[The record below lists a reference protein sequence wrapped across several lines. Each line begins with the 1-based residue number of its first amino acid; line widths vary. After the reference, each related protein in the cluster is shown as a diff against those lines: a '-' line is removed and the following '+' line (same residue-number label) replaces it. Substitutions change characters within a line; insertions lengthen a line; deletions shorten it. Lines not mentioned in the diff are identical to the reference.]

1 MLIIVERYRCC
12 LSTMARRILS
22 STMAIAL
29 PNWSLQ
35 GMHKYPSNAKKAL
48 IPLNGGKGASVQQEY
63 KVAHNERHTLVY
75 RHVGREYLLSFGVAF
90 MFFFFIF
97 FINQIL
103 LIAQRILLKNVDF
116 LAVFQLILLSIP
128 QFLLYTFPFSS
139 LTASSMVIGDLSSS
153 NEILAM
159 RSSGIS
165 MKNIFIPIIALSI
178 LFSFATFFT
187 ADKALPWS
195 TRQYK
200 ELYTDLMRDLPTL
213 ELTSNTTNTIGDRV
227 MVNKEVTGS
236 TVHDIILF
244 DLAKQGDNQ
253 VLSSPKGEV
262 NLIDLQNFI
271 YRLDLESPIIFS
283 SNEKDISSWT
293 LSEAKQAQ
301 FYLNFSGQVASLATA
316 IPSQLSISELQ
327 ERIATYKIAMQE
339 DIKVYHA
346 KILSL
351 EEDLARVQALGEI
364 SQAEQ
369 LQEKI
374 TDLKGSRPINFYYQY
389 YRAELNKKYA
399 LSAACC
405 MLVFLT
411 FSLSFFRVKHGRLIG
426 FGLSMFVVVVYWYML
441 FFAQMQIFSVS
452 FNPAFLIWAPNVL
465 LFSLGILLLFL
476 SRRL

>member
-1 MLIIVERYRCC
+1 M
-12 LSTMARRILS
+12 
-22 STMAIAL
+22 
-29 PNWSLQ
+29 
-35 GMHKYPSNAKKAL
+35 
-48 IPLNGGKGASVQQEY
+48 
-63 KVAHNERHTLVY
+63 AHNERHTLVY
-75 RHVGREYLLSFGVAF
+75 RHVGREYLLSFVVAF

-116 LAVFQLILLSIP
+116 FAVFQLILLSIP

-165 MKNIFIPIIALSI
+165 MKRIFIPIIALSI
-178 LFSFATFFT
+178 VFSFATFFT

-200 ELYTDLMRDLPTL
+200 ELYTSLMRDLPTL

-244 DLAKQGDNQ
+244 DLAKKGDSQ
-253 VLSSPKGEV
+253 VLSSPQGEV
-262 NLIDLQNFI
+262 TLIDLQNFI
-271 YRLDLESPIIFS
+271 YRLDLQSPLIFS

-293 LSEAKQAQ
+293 LSQAKQAQ

-316 IPSQLSISELQ
+316 LPSQLSIAELQ
-327 ERIATYKIAMQE
+327 ERIATYKIAFQ
-339 DIKVYHA
+339 
-346 KILSL
+346 
-351 EEDLARVQALGEI
+351 EDLALYKARILSQEEELARIQALGD
-364 SQAEQ
+364 SAQAAQ
-369 LQEKI
+369 LQDKLVESK
-374 TDLKGSRPINFYYQY
+374 KNYPINFYYQY

-426 FGLSMFVVVVYWYML
+426 FGLSMLVAVAYWYML
-441 FFAQMQIFSVS
+441 FFAQMQIFSVP
-452 FNPAFLIWAPNVL
+452 FNPALLIWAPNVL
-465 LFSLGILLLFL
+465 LFSLGVVLLSFT
-476 SRRL
+476 RRL

>member
-1 MLIIVERYRCC
+1 
-12 LSTMARRILS
+12 MAR
-22 STMAIAL
+22 
-29 PNWSLQ
+29 
-35 GMHKYPSNAKKAL
+35 NA
-48 IPLNGGKGASVQQEY
+48 
-63 KVAHNERHTLVY
+63 RHMLVY
-75 RHVGREYLLSFGVAF
+75 RHVGREYLLSFVVAF

-103 LIAQRILLKNVDF
+103 LIAQRILMKDVNF
-116 LAVFQLILLSIP
+116 FAVFQLILLSIP

-165 MKNIFIPIIALSI
+165 MRRIFIPIIIISI
-178 LFSFATFFT
+178 GFSFATFLT

-200 ELYTDLMRDLPTL
+200 ELYANLMRDLPTL
-213 ELTSNTTNTIGDRV
+213 ELISNTSNTIGDRV
-227 MVNKEVTGS
+227 MVNKEVYGS
-236 TVHDIILF
+236 TVNDIILF
-244 DLAKQGDNQ
+244 DLAKKGDSQ

-262 NLIDLQNFI
+262 TLIDLQNFI
-271 YRLDLESPIIFS
+271 YRLDLEKPVIFS
-283 SNEKDISSWT
+283 SNEKDIFSWT
-293 LSEAKQAQ
+293 LSEANQAQ

-316 IPSQLSISELQ
+316 LPSQLSIRELR
-327 ERIATYKIAMQE
+327 ERIATYRIAMLE
-339 DIKVYHA
+339 DLKIYKT

-351 EEDLARVQALGEI
+351 EEELTRVQAVGE
-364 SQAEQ
+364 SVHREE
-369 LQEKI
+369 LQNKI
-374 TDLKGSRPINFYYQY
+374 TELNNDKPINFYYQY

-399 LSAACC
+399 LSAACF

-411 FSLSFFRVKHGRLIG
+411 FSISFFRVKHGRLIG
-426 FGLSMFVVVVYWYML
+426 FGLSMLVAVVYWYLL

-465 LFSLGILLLFL
+465 LFSVGVLLLFFT
-476 SRRL
+476 RRL

>member
-1 MLIIVERYRCC
+1 
-12 LSTMARRILS
+12 MAR
-22 STMAIAL
+22 
-29 PNWSLQ
+29 
-35 GMHKYPSNAKKAL
+35 
-48 IPLNGGKGASVQQEY
+48 
-63 KVAHNERHTLVY
+63 NERHMLVY
-75 RHVGREYLLSFGVAF
+75 RHVGREYLLSFVVAF

-103 LIAQRILLKNVDF
+103 LIAQRILMKDVDF

-165 MKNIFIPIIALSI
+165 MRRIFIPIIVISI
-178 LFSFATFFT
+178 GFSFATFFT

-200 ELYTDLMRDLPTL
+200 ELYANLMRDLPTL
-213 ELTSNTTNTIGDRV
+213 ELISNTSNTIGERV
-227 MVNKEVTGS
+227 MVNKEVFGS

-244 DLAKQGDNQ
+244 DFAKKGDSQ

-262 NLIDLQNFI
+262 TLIDLQNFI
-271 YRLDLESPIIFS
+271 YRLDLEKPVIFS

-293 LSEAKQAQ
+293 LSEATQAQ

-316 IPSQLSISELQ
+316 LPSQLSIKELR
-327 ERIATYKIAMQE
+327 ERIATYKIAMSE
-339 DIKVYHA
+339 DLKIYRT

-351 EEDLARVQALGEI
+351 EEELTRL
-364 SQAEQ
+364 QAEGKSVQ
-369 LQEKI
+369 IEELQKKI
-374 TDLKGSRPINFYYQY
+374 TEMNNDKPINFYYQY

-399 LSAACC
+399 LSAACF

-411 FSLSFFRVKHGRLIG
+411 FSISFFRVKHGRLIG
-426 FGLSMFVVVVYWYML
+426 FGLSMLVAVVYWYLL

-465 LFSLGILLLFL
+465 LFSVGILLLSFT
-476 SRRL
+476 RRL

>member
-1 MLIIVERYRCC
+1 M
-12 LSTMARRILS
+12 
-22 STMAIAL
+22 
-29 PNWSLQ
+29 
-35 GMHKYPSNAKKAL
+35 
-48 IPLNGGKGASVQQEY
+48 
-63 KVAHNERHTLVY
+63 LVY
-75 RHVGREYLLSFGVAF
+75 RHVGREYLLSFVVAF

-103 LIAQRILLKNVDF
+103 LIAQRILMKDVDF

-165 MKNIFIPIIALSI
+165 MKRIFIPIIVISLV
-178 LFSFATFFT
+178 FSFATFLT

-200 ELYTDLMRDLPTL
+200 ELYANLMRDLPTL
-213 ELTSNTTNTIGDRV
+213 ELVSNTSNTIGERV
-227 MVNKEVTGS
+227 LINKEVSGS
-236 TVHDIILF
+236 TVNDIILF
-244 DLAKQGDNQ
+244 DLAKKGDSQ

-262 NLIDLQNFI
+262 SLIDLQNFI
-271 YRLDLESPIIFS
+271 YRLDLEKPVIFS

-293 LSEAKQAQ
+293 LSKANQAQ

-316 IPSQLSISELQ
+316 LPSQLSIKELS
-327 ERIATYKIAMQE
+327 ERIATYRVAMLE
-339 DIKVYHA
+339 DLKVYKT

-351 EEDLARVQALGEI
+351 EEELARL
-364 SQAEQ
+364 QAEGESVQ
-369 LQEKI
+369 VEELQDKI
-374 TDLKGSRPINFYYQY
+374 AEMRDNKPINFYYQY

-399 LSAACC
+399 LSAACF

-411 FSLSFFRVKHGRLIG
+411 FSISFFRVKHGRLIG
-426 FGLSMFVVVVYWYML
+426 FGLSMLVAVVYWYLL

-465 LFSLGILLLFL
+465 LFSVGILLLFFT
-476 SRRL
+476 RRL

>member
-1 MLIIVERYRCC
+1 M
-12 LSTMARRILS
+12 
-22 STMAIAL
+22 
-29 PNWSLQ
+29 
-35 GMHKYPSNAKKAL
+35 
-48 IPLNGGKGASVQQEY
+48 
-63 KVAHNERHTLVY
+63 LVY
-75 RHVGREYLLSFGVAF
+75 RHVGREYLLSFVVAF

-103 LIAQRILLKNVDF
+103 LIAQRILMKDVDF
-116 LAVFQLILLSIP
+116 FAVFQLILLSIP

-165 MKNIFIPIIALSI
+165 VKRIFIPIIVISLV
-178 LFSFATFFT
+178 FSFATFLT

-200 ELYTDLMRDLPTL
+200 ELYTNLMRDLPTL
-213 ELTSNTTNTIGDRV
+213 ELISNSSNTIGDRI
-227 MVNKEVTGS
+227 MVNKEVSGS
-236 TVHDIILF
+236 TVNDIILF
-244 DLAKQGDNQ
+244 DLAKKGDSQ

-262 NLIDLQNFI
+262 SLIDLQNFI
-271 YRLDLESPIIFS
+271 YRLDLEKPVIFS

-293 LSEAKQAQ
+293 LSKANQAQ

-316 IPSQLSISELQ
+316 LPSQLSIKELS
-327 ERIATYKIAMQE
+327 ERIATYRVAMLE
-339 DIKVYHA
+339 DLKVYKT

-351 EEDLARVQALGEI
+351 EEELARL
-364 SQAEQ
+364 QAEGESVQ
-369 LQEKI
+369 REELQDKI
-374 TDLKGSRPINFYYQY
+374 AEMRDNKPINFYYQY

-399 LSAACC
+399 LSAACF

-411 FSLSFFRVKHGRLIG
+411 FSISFFRVKHGRLIG
-426 FGLSMFVVVVYWYML
+426 FGLSMLVAVVYWYLL

-465 LFSLGILLLFL
+465 LFSVGILLLFFT
-476 SRRL
+476 RRL

>member
-1 MLIIVERYRCC
+1 
-12 LSTMARRILS
+12 MAR
-22 STMAIAL
+22 
-29 PNWSLQ
+29 
-35 GMHKYPSNAKKAL
+35 
-48 IPLNGGKGASVQQEY
+48 
-63 KVAHNERHTLVY
+63 NERHTLVY
-75 RHVGREYLLSFGVAF
+75 RHVGREYLLSFVVAF

-116 LAVFQLILLSIP
+116 LAVFQLIILSIP

-159 RSSGIS
+159 RASGIS
-165 MKNIFIPIIALSI
+165 MRRIFIPIIALS
-178 LFSFATFFT
+178 LVFSFATFLT

-200 ELYTDLMRDLPTL
+200 VLYTDLMRDLPTL
-213 ELTSNTTNTIGDRV
+213 ELSSNTTNTIGERV

-244 DLAKQGDNQ
+244 DLAKKGQSQ

-262 NLIDLQNFI
+262 TLIDLQNFI
-271 YRLDLESPIIFS
+271 YRLDLEYPLIFS
-283 SNEKDISSWT
+283 SNEKDISSWN
-293 LSEAKQAQ
+293 LSQAKQAQ
-301 FYLNFSGQVASLATA
+301 FYLDFSGQVASLATA
-316 IPSQLSISELQ
+316 LPSQLSIAELSERIETYRIALQ
-327 ERIATYKIAMQE
+327 EDL
-339 DIKVYHA
+339 DIHA
-346 KILSL
+346 KKILFQEEELSL
-351 EEDLARVQALGEI
+351 LQALGETG
-364 SQAEQ
+364 QALEV
-369 LQEKI
+369 QEKI
-374 TDLKGSRPINFYYQY
+374 TELKNNPPINFYYQY

-399 LSAACC
+399 LSAACF

-411 FSLSFFRVKHGRLIG
+411 FSISFFRVKHGRLIG
-426 FGLSMFVVVVYWYML
+426 FGLSMLIAVLYWYML

-465 LFSLGILLLFL
+465 LFTIGLLLLLFT
-476 SRRL
+476 RRL

>member
-1 MLIIVERYRCC
+1 
-12 LSTMARRILS
+12 MAR
-22 STMAIAL
+22 
-29 PNWSLQ
+29 
-35 GMHKYPSNAKKAL
+35 
-48 IPLNGGKGASVQQEY
+48 
-63 KVAHNERHTLVY
+63 NERHTLVY
-75 RHVGREYLLSFGVAF
+75 RHVGREYLLSFIVAF

-116 LAVFQLILLSIP
+116 FAVFRLILLSIP

-165 MKNIFIPIIALSI
+165 MKRIFIPIIAISI
-178 LFSFATFFT
+178 VFSFATFFT

-200 ELYTDLMRDLPTL
+200 VLYTDLMRDLPTL
-213 ELTSNTTNTIGDRV
+213 ELTSNATNTIGDRV

-236 TVHDIILF
+236 TVSDIILF
-244 DLAKQGDNQ
+244 DLAKKGNNQ

-262 NLIDLQNFI
+262 TLIDLQNFI
-271 YRLDLESPIIFS
+271 YRLDLESPLIFS
-283 SNEKDISSWT
+283 SNTQDITSWN

-316 IPSQLSISELQ
+316 LPSQLSIAELK
-327 ERIATYKIAMQE
+327 ERIATYKVTLQE
-339 DIKVYHA
+339 DMAIHGKKVA
-346 KILSL
+346 SL
-351 EEDLARVQALGEI
+351 QQELATL
-364 SQAEQ
+364 QAEEERAKMQ
-369 LQEKI
+369 DRI
-374 TDLKGSRPINFYYQY
+374 TEMQKNPPINFYYQY

-399 LSAACC
+399 LSAACS

-426 FGLSMFVVVVYWYML
+426 FGLSMLVAVLYWYML

-452 FNPAFLIWAPNVL
+452 FNPAFLIWAPNMI
-465 LFSLGILLLFL
+465 LFSLGIVLLFFT
-476 SRRL
+476 RRL

>member
-1 MLIIVERYRCC
+1 M
-12 LSTMARRILS
+12 
-22 STMAIAL
+22 
-29 PNWSLQ
+29 
-35 GMHKYPSNAKKAL
+35 
-48 IPLNGGKGASVQQEY
+48 
-63 KVAHNERHTLVY
+63 Y
-75 RHVGREYLLSFGVAF
+75 RHVGREYLLSFVVAF

-116 LAVFQLILLSIP
+116 LAVFQLIILSIP

-159 RSSGIS
+159 RASGIS
-165 MKNIFIPIIALSI
+165 MRRIFIPIIALS
-178 LFSFATFFT
+178 LVFSFATFLT

-200 ELYTDLMRDLPTL
+200 VLYTDLMRDLPTL
-213 ELTSNTTNTIGDRV
+213 ELSSNTTNTIGERV

-244 DLAKQGDNQ
+244 DLAKKGQSQ

-262 NLIDLQNFI
+262 SLIDLQNFI
-271 YRLDLESPIIFS
+271 YRLDLEFPLIFS
-283 SNEKDISSWT
+283 SNEKNISSWN
-293 LSEAKQAQ
+293 LSQAKQAQ
-301 FYLNFSGQVASLATA
+301 FYLDFSGQVASLATA
-316 IPSQLSISELQ
+316 LPSQLSIAELSERIEAYRIALQ
-327 ERIATYKIAMQE
+327 EDL
-339 DIKVYHA
+339 DIHA
-346 KILSL
+346 KKILFHEEELSL
-351 EEDLARVQALGEI
+351 LQALGETG
-364 SQAEQ
+364 QALEV
-369 LQEKI
+369 QEKI
-374 TDLKGSRPINFYYQY
+374 TELKNNPPINFYYQY

-399 LSAACC
+399 LSAACF

-411 FSLSFFRVKHGRLIG
+411 FSISFFRVKHGRLIG
-426 FGLSMFVVVVYWYML
+426 FGLSMLIAVLYWYML

-465 LFSLGILLLFL
+465 LFTIGLLLLLFT
-476 SRRL
+476 RRL

>member
-1 MLIIVERYRCC
+1 M
-12 LSTMARRILS
+12 
-22 STMAIAL
+22 IA
-29 PNWSLQ
+29 Q
-35 GMHKYPSNAKKAL
+35 
-48 IPLNGGKGASVQQEY
+48 NGGKGASVPQEY
-63 KVAHNERHTLVY
+63 NVAHNERHTLVY
-75 RHVGREYLLSFGVAF
+75 RHVGREYLLSFIVAF

-116 LAVFQLILLSIP
+116 FAVFQLILLSIP

-165 MKNIFIPIIALSI
+165 MRRIFIPIIVLSI
-178 LFSFATFFT
+178 VFSFATFLT

-200 ELYTDLMRDLPTL
+200 ELYTTLMKDLPTL
-213 ELTSNTTNTIGDRV
+213 ELTSNATNTIGERV

-244 DLAKQGDNQ
+244 DLDSKGDSQ

-262 NLIDLQNFI
+262 TLIDLQSFI
-271 YRLDLESPIIFS
+271 YRLDLENPLIFRSNAKDIFS
-283 SNEKDISSWT
+283 WS
-293 LSEAKQAQ
+293 LSEARQAQ
-301 FYLNFSGQVASLATA
+301 FYLNFSGQVASLSSAL
-316 IPSQLSISELQ
+316 PSQLSIAELQ
-327 ERIATYKIAMQE
+327 ERIASYKIAFTE
-339 DIKVYHA
+339 DLEIYRT
-346 KILSL
+346 KIRAL
-351 EEDLARVQALGEI
+351 EEEIGRVQALGDGLQEG
-364 SQAEQ
+364 Q
-369 LQEKI
+369 LQDTLAKLRQ
-374 TDLKGSRPINFYYQY
+374 DKPINFYYQY

-399 LSAACC
+399 LSAACF

-426 FGLSMFVVVVYWYML
+426 FGLSMLIAVLYWYML
-441 FFAQMQIFSVS
+441 FFAQMQIFSVP
-452 FNPAFLIWAPNVL
+452 FNPAFLIWAPNLFLFTAGIVL
-465 LFSLGILLLFL
+465 LFLT
-476 SRRL
+476 RRL

>member
-1 MLIIVERYRCC
+1 M
-12 LSTMARRILS
+12 
-22 STMAIAL
+22 
-29 PNWSLQ
+29 
-35 GMHKYPSNAKKAL
+35 
-48 IPLNGGKGASVQQEY
+48 
-63 KVAHNERHTLVY
+63 LVY
-75 RHVGREYLLSFGVAF
+75 RHVGREYLLSFVVAF

-103 LIAQRILLKNVDF
+103 LIAQRILMKDVDF

-165 MKNIFIPIIALSI
+165 MKRIFIPIIVISLV
-178 LFSFATFFT
+178 FSFATFLT

-200 ELYTDLMRDLPTL
+200 ELYANLMRDLPTL
-213 ELTSNTTNTIGDRV
+213 ELVSNTSNTIGERV
-227 MVNKEVTGS
+227 MINKEVSGS
-236 TVHDIILF
+236 TVNDIILF
-244 DLAKQGDNQ
+244 DLAKKGDSQ

-262 NLIDLQNFI
+262 SLIDLQNFI
-271 YRLDLESPIIFS
+271 YRLDLEKPVIFS

-293 LSEAKQAQ
+293 LSKANQAQ

-316 IPSQLSISELQ
+316 LPSQLSIKELS
-327 ERIATYKIAMQE
+327 ERIATYRVAMLE
-339 DIKVYHA
+339 DLKVYKT

-351 EEDLARVQALGEI
+351 EEELARL
-364 SQAEQ
+364 QAEGESVQ
-369 LQEKI
+369 VEELQDKI
-374 TDLKGSRPINFYYQY
+374 AGMRDNKPINFYYQY

-399 LSAACC
+399 LSAACF

-411 FSLSFFRVKHGRLIG
+411 FSISFFRVKHGRLIG
-426 FGLSMFVVVVYWYML
+426 FGLSMLVAVVYWYLL

-465 LFSLGILLLFL
+465 LFSVGILLLFFT
-476 SRRL
+476 RRL

>member
-1 MLIIVERYRCC
+1 
-12 LSTMARRILS
+12 MAR
-22 STMAIAL
+22 
-29 PNWSLQ
+29 
-35 GMHKYPSNAKKAL
+35 
-48 IPLNGGKGASVQQEY
+48 
-63 KVAHNERHTLVY
+63 NERHTLVY
-75 RHVGREYLLSFGVAF
+75 RHVGREYLLSFIVAF

-116 LAVFQLILLSIP
+116 FAVFRLILLSIP

-165 MKNIFIPIIALSI
+165 MKRIFIPIIAISI
-178 LFSFATFFT
+178 VFSFATFFT

-200 ELYTDLMRDLPTL
+200 VLYTDLMRDLPTL
-213 ELTSNTTNTIGDRV
+213 ELTSNATNTIGDRV

-236 TVHDIILF
+236 TVSDIILF
-244 DLAKQGDNQ
+244 DLAKKGNNQ

-262 NLIDLQNFI
+262 TLIDLQNFI
-271 YRLDLESPIIFS
+271 YRLDLESPLIFS
-283 SNEKDISSWT
+283 SNTQDITSWN

-316 IPSQLSISELQ
+316 LPSQLSIAELK
-327 ERIATYKIAMQE
+327 ERIATYKVTLQE
-339 DIKVYHA
+339 DMAIHGKKVA
-346 KILSL
+346 SL
-351 EEDLARVQALGEI
+351 QQELATL
-364 SQAEQ
+364 QAEEERAKMQ
-369 LQEKI
+369 DRI
-374 TDLKGSRPINFYYQY
+374 TEMQKNPPINFYYQY

-399 LSAACC
+399 LSAACS

-426 FGLSMFVVVVYWYML
+426 FGLSMLVAVLYWYML

-452 FNPAFLIWAPNVL
+452 FNPAFLIWAPNMILFSIGIVL
-465 LFSLGILLLFL
+465 LFFT
-476 SRRL
+476 RRL

>member
-1 MLIIVERYRCC
+1 M
-12 LSTMARRILS
+12 
-22 STMAIAL
+22 
-29 PNWSLQ
+29 
-35 GMHKYPSNAKKAL
+35 
-48 IPLNGGKGASVQQEY
+48 
-63 KVAHNERHTLVY
+63 Y
-75 RHVGREYLLSFGVAF
+75 RHVGREYLLSFVVAF

-116 LAVFQLILLSIP
+116 LAVFQLIILSIP

-159 RSSGIS
+159 RASGIS
-165 MKNIFIPIIALSI
+165 MRRIFIPIIALS
-178 LFSFATFFT
+178 LVFSFATFLT

-200 ELYTDLMRDLPTL
+200 VLYTDLMRDLPTL
-213 ELTSNTTNTIGDRV
+213 ELSSNTTNTIGERV

-244 DLAKQGDNQ
+244 DLAKKGQSQ

-262 NLIDLQNFI
+262 TLIDLQNFI
-271 YRLDLESPIIFS
+271 YRLDLEHPLIFS
-283 SNEKDISSWT
+283 SNEKDITSWN
-293 LSEAKQAQ
+293 LSQAKQAQ
-301 FYLNFSGQVASLATA
+301 FYLDFSGQIASLATA
-316 IPSQLSISELQ
+316 LPSQLSIAELSERIETYRIALQ
-327 ERIATYKIAMQE
+327 EDL
-339 DIKVYHA
+339 DIHA
-346 KILSL
+346 KKILFQEEELSL
-351 EEDLARVQALGEI
+351 LQALGETG
-364 SQAEQ
+364 QALEV
-369 LQEKI
+369 QEKI
-374 TDLKGSRPINFYYQY
+374 TELKNNPPINFYYQY

-399 LSAACC
+399 LSAACF

-411 FSLSFFRVKHGRLIG
+411 FSISFFRVKHGRLIG
-426 FGLSMFVVVVYWYML
+426 FGLSMLIAVLYWYML

-465 LFSLGILLLFL
+465 LFTIGLLLLLFT
-476 SRRL
+476 RRL

>member
-1 MLIIVERYRCC
+1 M
-12 LSTMARRILS
+12 
-22 STMAIAL
+22 
-29 PNWSLQ
+29 
-35 GMHKYPSNAKKAL
+35 
-48 IPLNGGKGASVQQEY
+48 
-63 KVAHNERHTLVY
+63 AHNERHTLVY
-75 RHVGREYLLSFGVAF
+75 RHVGREYLLSFAVAF

-116 LAVFQLILLSIP
+116 FAVFQLILLSIP

-165 MKNIFIPIIALSI
+165 MRRIFIPIIVLSI
-178 LFSFATFFT
+178 VFSFATFFT
-187 ADKALPWS
+187 ADRALPWS

-200 ELYTDLMRDLPTL
+200 ELYTNLMRDLPTL

-244 DLAKQGDNQ
+244 DLAKKGDSQ

-262 NLIDLQNFI
+262 TLIDLQNFI
-271 YRLDLESPIIFS
+271 YRLDLDSPRIFS
-283 SNEKDISSWT
+283 SNAKDISSWT

-316 IPSQLSISELQ
+316 LPSQLSIAELQ
-327 ERIATYKIAMQE
+327 ERIATYKIAFQE
-339 DIKVYHA
+339 DLALYKA
-346 KILSL
+346 KILSQ
-351 EEDLARVQALGEI
+351 EEELARIQALDD
-364 SQAEQ
+364 SAQAAQ
-369 LQEKI
+369 LQEK
-374 TDLKGSRPINFYYQY
+374 LVESKKNYPINFYYQY

-426 FGLSMFVVVVYWYML
+426 FGLSMLVAVAYWYML
-441 FFAQMQIFSVS
+441 FFAQMQIFSVP
-452 FNPAFLIWAPNVL
+452 FNPAFLIWTPNVV
-465 LFSLGILLLFL
+465 LFSLGVVLLALT
-476 SRRL
+476 SRL

>member
-1 MLIIVERYRCC
+1 M
-12 LSTMARRILS
+12 
-22 STMAIAL
+22 
-29 PNWSLQ
+29 
-35 GMHKYPSNAKKAL
+35 KA
-48 IPLNGGKGASVQQEY
+48 LNGGKGASVQQEY
-63 KVAHNERHTLVY
+63 RVARNERHTLVY
-75 RHVGREYLLSFGVAF
+75 RHVGREYLLSFIVAF

-116 LAVFQLILLSIP
+116 FAVFQLILLSIP

-165 MKNIFIPIIALSI
+165 MRRIFIPIIALSI
-178 LFSFATFFT
+178 VFSFATFLT

-200 ELYTDLMRDLPTL
+200 ELYTHLMRDLPTL
-213 ELTSNTTNTIGDRV
+213 ELTSNTTNTIGNRV
-227 MVNKEVTGS
+227 MVNKEVSGS

-244 DLAKQGDNQ
+244 DLSKKGDSQ

-262 NLIDLQNFI
+262 TLIDLQNFI
-271 YRLDLESPIIFS
+271 YRLDLESPLIFS

-293 LSEAKQAQ
+293 LSQAKEAQ

-316 IPSQLSISELQ
+316 LPSQLSIAELQ
-327 ERIATYKIAMQE
+327 ERIATYKIAIDE
-339 DIKVYHA
+339 DLVIYKT
-346 KILSL
+346 KLLSL
-351 EEDLARVQALGEI
+351 EEEFERLQSLGDTTK
-364 SQAEQ
+364 SEQ
-369 LQEKI
+369 IKVNIIE
-374 TDLKGSRPINFYYQY
+374 LKKNRPINFYYQY

-426 FGLSMFVVVVYWYML
+426 FGLSMLVAVLYWYML
-441 FFAQMQIFSVS
+441 FFAQMRIFSVA

-465 LFSLGILLLFL
+465 LFSVGLLLLFFT
-476 SRRL
+476 RRL

>member
-1 MLIIVERYRCC
+1 V
-12 LSTMARRILS
+12 AR
-22 STMAIAL
+22 
-29 PNWSLQ
+29 
-35 GMHKYPSNAKKAL
+35 
-48 IPLNGGKGASVQQEY
+48 
-63 KVAHNERHTLVY
+63 NERHTLVY
-75 RHVGREYLLSFGVAF
+75 RHVGREYLLSFVVAF

-116 LAVFQLILLSIP
+116 LAVFQLIILSIP

-159 RSSGIS
+159 RASGIS
-165 MKNIFIPIIALSI
+165 MRRIFIPIIALS
-178 LFSFATFFT
+178 LVFSFATFLT

-200 ELYTDLMRDLPTL
+200 VLYTDLMRDLPTL
-213 ELTSNTTNTIGDRV
+213 ELSSNTTNTIGERV

-244 DLAKQGDNQ
+244 DLAKKGQSQ

-262 NLIDLQNFI
+262 TLIDLQNFI
-271 YRLDLESPIIFS
+271 YRLDLEYPLIFS
-283 SNEKDISSWT
+283 SNEKDISSWN
-293 LSEAKQAQ
+293 LSQAKQAQ
-301 FYLNFSGQVASLATA
+301 FYLDFSGQVASLATA
-316 IPSQLSISELQ
+316 LPSQLSIAELSERIETYRIALQ
-327 ERIATYKIAMQE
+327 EDL
-339 DIKVYHA
+339 DIHA
-346 KILSL
+346 KKILFQEEELSL
-351 EEDLARVQALGEI
+351 LQALGETG
-364 SQAEQ
+364 QALEV
-369 LQEKI
+369 QEKI
-374 TDLKGSRPINFYYQY
+374 TELKNNPPINFYYQY

-399 LSAACC
+399 LSAACF

-411 FSLSFFRVKHGRLIG
+411 FSISFFRVKHGRLIG
-426 FGLSMFVVVVYWYML
+426 FGLSMLIAVLYWYML

-465 LFSLGILLLFL
+465 LFTIGLLLLLFT
-476 SRRL
+476 RRL

>member
-1 MLIIVERYRCC
+1 
-12 LSTMARRILS
+12 MAR
-22 STMAIAL
+22 
-29 PNWSLQ
+29 
-35 GMHKYPSNAKKAL
+35 
-48 IPLNGGKGASVQQEY
+48 
-63 KVAHNERHTLVY
+63 NERHTLVY
-75 RHVGREYLLSFGVAF
+75 RHVGREYLLSFVVAF

-116 LAVFQLILLSIP
+116 LAVFQLIILSIP

-159 RSSGIS
+159 RASGIS
-165 MKNIFIPIIALSI
+165 MRRIFIPIIALS
-178 LFSFATFFT
+178 LVFSFATFLT

-200 ELYTDLMRDLPTL
+200 VLYTDLMRDLPTL
-213 ELTSNTTNTIGDRV
+213 ELSSNTTNTIGERV

-244 DLAKQGDNQ
+244 DLAKKGQSQ

-262 NLIDLQNFI
+262 TLIDLQNFI
-271 YRLDLESPIIFS
+271 YRLDLEYPLIFS
-283 SNEKDISSWT
+283 SNEKDISSWN
-293 LSEAKQAQ
+293 LSQAKQAQ
-301 FYLNFSGQVASLATA
+301 FYLDFSGQVASLATA
-316 IPSQLSISELQ
+316 LPSQLSIAELSERIEAYRIALQ
-327 ERIATYKIAMQE
+327 EDL
-339 DIKVYHA
+339 DIHA
-346 KILSL
+346 KKILFQEEELSL
-351 EEDLARVQALGEI
+351 LQALGETG
-364 SQAEQ
+364 QALEV
-369 LQEKI
+369 QEKI
-374 TDLKGSRPINFYYQY
+374 TELKNNPPINFYYQY

-399 LSAACC
+399 LSAACF

-411 FSLSFFRVKHGRLIG
+411 FSISFFRVKHGRLIG
-426 FGLSMFVVVVYWYML
+426 FGLSMLIAVLYWYML

-465 LFSLGILLLFL
+465 LFTIGLLLLLFT
-476 SRRL
+476 RRL